1 VVELNTLTACVEVC
15 KEHMFLTIDWEE
27 SIICLLCG

>member
-15 KEHMFLTIDWEE
+15 KEHMFLTIDWEK
-27 SIICLLCG
+27 SIMSSICG